1 MSFFTILE
9 KNEVKTLAIGC
20 FDGIHLGHLEL
31 IKRLNL
37 NEALLVINKFK
48 GEILSDFKK
57 SKN

>member
-48 GEILSDFKK
+48 GKFLAILNK